1 MAQRKTAPGPVQKL
15 QECLQAVAKRIPAA
29 RERGMGESETKAK
42 LINPVLKALGWDV
55 QGDDVELEFKL
66 HPSDNPVDYA
76 LKLSGRPALFVEAK
90 AIGHDLSD
98 SKWIKQVLGYA
109 AVAGVRWGVLTNG
122 DEYCV
127 YDAAALVPAEEK
139 LFWRVRITEGRHPE
153 AAETLSL
160 LSRENAEG
168 GLLEDLWDVHF
179 VDRRVK
185 HALLGMLK
193 SKDKGLITLIRHR
206 APKLRPRQI
215 ADSLGRIVTAQ
226 IDWPPVGPPDDD
238 DEGRMSGLDAAA
250 KVLAEA
256 GEPMHIKDLV
266 KGMKAKRYWSSE
278 GLTPQATIY
287 AAILTEIR
295 SKGSEGRFRKT
306 GPATFGLAK

>member
-1 MAQRKTAPGPVQKL
+1 MAPKRSVSKPVQKL
-15 QECLQAVAKRIPAA
+15 QECVQTIAKRIPTA

-98 SKWIKQVLGYA
+98 PKWVAQVLGYA
-109 AVAGVRWGVLTNG
+109 VMAGVRWGVLTNG

-127 YDAAALVPAEEK
+127 YDAGALVPAEEK
-139 LFWRVRITEGRHPE
+139 LFWQVRITEGPLPE

-160 LSRENAEG
+160 LSRENAEA
-168 GLLEDLWDVHF
+168 GLLEALWDIHF

-185 HALLGMLK
+185 QAVLGMLNPR
-193 SKDKGLITLIRHR
+193 DKGLISLIRR
-206 APKLRPRQI
+206 KVPKLRPRQI
-215 ADSLGRIVTAQ
+215 AGSLGRIVNAQ
-226 IDWPPVGPPDDD
+226 IDWPPVGPPEDD
-238 DEGRMSGLDAAA
+238 DESRMSGLDAAA
-250 KVLAEA
+250 RVLAEVGA
-256 GEPMHIKDLV
+256 PLHIKELV
-266 KGMKAKRYWSSE
+266 AAMKAKRYWSSDA
-278 GLTPQATIY
+278 LTPRATIY
-287 AAILTEIR
+287 AAILREINA
-295 SKGSEGRFRKT
+295 KGSESRFRKT
-306 GPATFGLAK
+306 APSTFGLAQ